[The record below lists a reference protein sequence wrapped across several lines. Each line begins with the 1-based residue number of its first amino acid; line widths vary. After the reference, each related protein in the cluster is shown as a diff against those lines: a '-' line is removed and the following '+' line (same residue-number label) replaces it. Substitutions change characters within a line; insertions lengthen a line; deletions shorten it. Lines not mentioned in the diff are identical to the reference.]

1 MIYEYPEEFIIPVV
15 YSDDLKEEYGY
26 RHEEFEPLGDWKLLI
41 LDEELQ
47 GDKIF
52 KKNTDIEIA
61 NENNDINFLKM
72 EVDLLPKLYKE
83 PIFNDNMIEEDKEDK
98 NIKNILSDIDNEY
111 ANSETQCIHS
121 GY

>member
-1 MIYEYPEEFIIPVV
+1 MIYEYPEEFIIPIIYVN
-15 YSDDLKEEYGY
+15 DLKVKSSY
-26 RHEEFEPLGDWKLLI
+26 RHEDFEASRDFKILI
-41 LDEELQ
+41 LDKDLQ
-47 GDKIF
+47 GDEMF
-52 KKNTDIEIA
+52 QGNKNIA
-61 NENNDINFLKM
+61 PNKNEDINFLKM

-98 NIKNILSDIDNEY
+98 SIKNILSDIDNEY